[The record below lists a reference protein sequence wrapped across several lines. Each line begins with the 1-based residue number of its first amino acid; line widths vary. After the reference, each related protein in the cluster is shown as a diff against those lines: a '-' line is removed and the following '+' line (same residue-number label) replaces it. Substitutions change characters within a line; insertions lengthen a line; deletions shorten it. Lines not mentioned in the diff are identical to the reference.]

1 METKPDFSNSAYLF
15 PHINKEGL
23 PFGLIAVAIALADLL
38 AAAFLHSFTLT
49 ALALPLALLAYGV
62 FLFFRDPE
70 RYPPTDDPKAVLS
83 PADGRICLI
92 QDVPLP
98 EELKPEETSL
108 EDWNKETFTRVSVFM
123 SVFNVHVNRMPT
135 AGTIVRKAYVP
146 GKYLNASLDKAS
158 KDNERCAFVF
168 DHYAPCPDIKSASNH
183 KEMREFAQKNGLR
196 FHFDTHCGVCHRL
209 DQHEHIRRGASA
221 DARHRVKESFR
232 HFFEQAEGTAEV
244 SDLFHFFRAHL
255 RAAAGGCHTGSHKRR
270 RVGHKTNETDL
281 FAQHLLIV
289 GDASASNDTYDE
301 LVLREYI
308 PDLVKHI
315 IQELRFHT
323 KEQDLRLRSRFPVV
337 SGHVYA
343 VQ

>member
-15 PHINKEGL
+15 PHINREGIR
-23 PFGLIAVAIALADLL
+23 FGLIAVAIALADML
-38 AAAFLHSFTLT
+38 AAALLHSAILS
-49 ALALPLALLAYGV
+49 ALALPLLLLAYGV

-158 KDNERCAFVF
+158 KDNERCAYLIETADGTKYGVVQIAGLVARRIVPFVEEG
-168 DHYAPCPDIKSASNH
+168 AVL
-183 KEMREFAQKNGLR
+183 GLAER
-196 FHFDTHCGVCHRL
+196 FGLIRFGSRL
-209 DQHEHIRRGASA
+209 DVYLPKGA
-221 DARHRVKESFR
+221 K
-232 HFFEQAEGTAEV
+232 AEV
-244 SDLFHFFRAHL
+244 RLGQIMV
-255 RAAAGGCHTGSHKRR
+255 AG
-270 RVGHKTNETDL
+270 ET
-281 FAQHLLIV
+281 
-289 GDASASNDTYDE
+289 
-301 LVLREYI
+301 VLG
-308 PDLVKHI
+308 
-315 IQELRFHT
+315 RF
-323 KEQDLRLRSRFPVV
+323 
-337 SGHVYA
+337 
-343 VQ
+343 

>member
-15 PHINKEGL
+15 PHINREGIR
-23 PFGLIAVAIALADLL
+23 FGLIAVAIALADML
-38 AAAFLHSFTLT
+38 AAALLHSAILS
-49 ALALPLALLAYGV
+49 ALALPLLLLAYGV

-158 KDNERCAFVF
+158 KDNERCAYLIETADGTKYGVVQIAGLVARRIVPFVEEG
-168 DHYAPCPDIKSASNH
+168 AVL
-183 KEMREFAQKNGLR
+183 GLAER
-196 FHFDTHCGVCHRL
+196 FGLIRFGSRL
-209 DQHEHIRRGASA
+209 DVYLPKGA
-221 DARHRVKESFR
+221 K
-232 HFFEQAEGTAEV
+232 AEV
-244 SDLFHFFRAHL
+244 RLGQIMV
-255 RAAAGGCHTGSHKRR
+255 AGET
-270 RVGHKTNETDL
+270 VLGH
-281 FAQHLLIV
+281 I
-289 GDASASNDTYDE
+289 S
-301 LVLREYI
+301 
-308 PDLVKHI
+308 
-315 IQELRFHT
+315 
-323 KEQDLRLRSRFPVV
+323 
-337 SGHVYA
+337 
-343 VQ
+343 